1 MEDVLAEKVLITD
14 LSRFRRVVDL
24 RTSESVGLP
33 SGHISREELKKIPA
47 GGSFEVRDKRYYV
60 LPCDM
65 HDFVME
71 GLKRNTQIVYPKDSG
86 YILLKLD
93 IFPGKKIAEAGTGS
107 GAMTAIFSRAVGS
120 EGRVYSYEQDI
131 GLINHAVKN
140 LKLDAGDSNV
150 VIHHQSLEQGI
161 HEQDLDAF
169 FLDVREPWKLLGEVY
184 GCLKP
189 GGHLGVLVPT
199 TNQVSRALLAF
210 NNWDFLVTEVAETF
224 LRTYK
229 PVPARLRPMDR
240 MIGHTSY
247 LIFARK
253 MQPDTIRRA
262 AVRVVPAPEGEDDVI
277 LPENG
282 DQDGRED

>member
-1 MEDVLAEKVLITD
+1 MEDLLAQKVLITD
-14 LSRFRRVVDL
+14 LSRFRKVIDL
-24 RTSESVGLP
+24 RTPEPVGLP

-47 GGSFEVRDKRYYV
+47 GGSFEVRDKRYFV

-65 HDFVME
+65 NDFVME

-86 YILLKLD
+86 YILMKLD
-93 IFPGKKIAEAGTGS
+93 IFPGKRIAEAGTGS
-107 GAMTAIFSRAVGS
+107 GAMTAVFSRAVGS
-120 EGRVYSYEQDI
+120 GGRVYSYEQDI

-140 LKLDAGDSNV
+140 LELDAGDTNV
-150 VIHHQSLEQGI
+150 IIHHQSLELGI
-161 HEQDLDAF
+161 YEQDLDAF
-169 FLDVREPWKLLGEVY
+169 FLDVREPWKYLGAVY
-184 GCLKP
+184 DCLKP
-189 GGHLGVLVPT
+189 GSHLGILVPT
-199 TNQVSRALLAF
+199 ANQVSRVLLAF

-247 LIFARK
+247 LIFART
-253 MQPDTIRRA
+253 MQPDTIRRIA
-262 AVRVVPAPEGEDDVI
+262 ARAAPASEDGDGGL

-282 DQDGRED
+282 GPDGA